1 MGGGRPIDSD
11 EEIIGLRKR
20 LESVGRRWGLGDE
33 ARDFASDVLL
43 RRLEGIG
50 LTQTPLQSLIDYF
63 RRTNRGTRGGRVRD
77 AVSCGELGIDGDRLA
92 ALIPD
97 NRTQDF
103 CLGGSKNLQEIERLC
118 SGLKTRDRASVILWL
133 VWGFTAAEIGFLF
146 GVTESRI
153 SQVWTKAAQVLAK
166 RMENDA
172 KANALQLRGA
182 INSIEFQ
189 PALESLG
196 AIERPMLL
204 LSVIYGFDSD
214 DLGFVFGISE
224 FTAKSRLTGI
234 RAGVASVLN
243 YETLTLHQKKREER
257 DKQIEK
263 DRRTRARLKAI
274 EQRMDRAREQMIDKV
289 LFQKHREG
297 KMKNVA
303 IEENVTPPKSPMA
316 DFVMPE
322 IEETVPIPVG
332 SQFGPRAKS
341 PIRLLA
347 EKMQVGQSVVLEEAM
362 AKRLYSAGKPTKKKF
377 TARSVGEG
385 KFRVWCTALL
395 TQAEQAT
402 DA

>member
-1 MGGGRPIDSD
+1 M
-11 EEIIGLRKR
+11 
-20 LESVGRRWGLGDE
+20 
-33 ARDFASDVLL
+33 
-43 RRLEGIG
+43 
-50 LTQTPLQSLIDYF
+50 
-63 RRTNRGTRGGRVRD
+63 RD

-153 SQVWTKAAQVLAK
+153 SQVWTKTAQVLVK

-224 FTAKSRLTGI
+224 FTAKARLTEI

-257 DKQIEK
+257 DRQIEK
-263 DRRTRARLKAI
+263 DRRIRARLKAI
-274 EQRMDRAREQMIDKV
+274 EQRMDRAREQMIDRV

-297 KMKNVA
+297 KMENVA
-303 IEENVTPPKSPMA
+303 IEENVTPPKSPTT

-322 IEETVPIPVG
+322 IEEAVPIPEG
-332 SQFGPRAKS
+332 SGFGPRTKS

-347 EKMQVGQSVVLEEAM
+347 EKLQPGQSVVVDEAVS
-362 AKRLYSAGKPTKKKF
+362 KRLYSAAKPARKKF
-377 TARSVGEG
+377 VCRAAGEG
-385 KFRVWCTALL
+385 KVRVWCTANLP
-395 TQAEQAT
+395 TTEKAA